1 MKLAIIHTTPVTIEP
16 LKKLAEKYLANYEII
31 NFLDDSILPSLLST
45 GGNIEKIEHKLIQ
58 YSIFAKEAEADII
71 LFACSSVGE
80 VAVKAEQK
88 VSIPVERIDEAMAE
102 QAIHQG
108 DKIAVIAT
116 LSTTLNPTVALL
128 KQKADIYNMS
138 PQIITLLAN
147 EAYTALTN
155 GDKEMHDTILAN
167 EIDRLAAEVD
177 IVVLAQASMAR
188 VLVQLPEKVKDK
200 CLTSPELGM
209 KRVQE
214 VMKGLW

>member
-58 YSIFAKEAEADII
+58 YSIFAKEEEADII

-80 VAVKAEQK
+80 VAIKAEQK
-88 VSIPVERIDEAMAE
+88 VAIPVVRIDEAMAE
-102 QAIHQG
+102 QAVHQG

-128 KQKADIYNMS
+128 KQKADQFKKNN
-138 PQIITLLAN
+138 QILTILAD
-147 EAYTALTN
+147 EAYLALME
-155 GDKEMHDTILAN
+155 GDKERHDTILAN
-167 EIDRLAAEVD
+167 EISRLAKESDV
-177 IVVLAQASMAR
+177 VVLAQASMAR
-188 VLVQLPEKVKDK
+188 VLAHLSEEVKEK

-209 KRVQE
+209 QRILE
-214 VMKGLW
+214 VMNG

>member
-16 LKKLAEKYLANYEII
+16 LKKLAEKYLANYEVV
-31 NFLDDSILPSLLST
+31 NFLDDTILPSLLST

-80 VAVKAEQK
+80 VAIKVEQK
-88 VSIPVERIDEAMAE
+88 VAIPVVRIDEAMAE
-102 QAIHQG
+102 QAVHQG

-128 KQKADIYNMS
+128 KQKADQFKKNN
-138 PQIITLLAN
+138 QILTFLAD
-147 EAYTALTN
+147 EAYSALME
-155 GDKEMHDTILAN
+155 GDKERHDTILAN
-167 EIDRLAAEVD
+167 EISRLAEESDV
-177 IVVLAQASMAR
+177 VVLAQASMAR
-188 VLVQLPEKVKDK
+188 VLAHLSEEVKEK

-209 KRVQE
+209 QRILE
-214 VMKGLW
+214 VMNG